1 MVVTANASGTAGT
14 PHQFMC
20 SIYVPTAVDTS
31 VSANV
36 TWFGP
41 RIGSSRDNATTVM
54 AVDGSNMFTSTL
66 QLSPLSNS
74 DAGQYTCSVVLTS
87 VGESTF
93 IAPSA
98 ASNDSKS
105 LNVSG
110 KHYCSYIPSA
120 CSPHSLIVT
129 GYGLQYS
136 YNYAYNF
143 GGGCIITIF
152 LHSALIDY
160 LSHNQ

>member
-1 MVVTANASGTAGT
+1 MVVTADASGTAGT
-14 PHQFMC
+14 SHQFMC
-20 SIYVPTAVDTS
+20 SITVSTTVETS

-41 RIGSSRDNATTVM
+41 RIGSGRDNATTVM
-54 AVDGSNMFTSTL
+54 AVDDSNKFTSTL
-66 QLSPLSNS
+66 QLSPLSTS
-74 DAGQYTCSVVLTS
+74 DAGRYTCSVVLTS
-87 VGESTF
+87 VGESIF
-93 IAPSA
+93 ISPSA
-98 ASNDSKS
+98 ASNDSQS
-105 LNVSG
+105 LNVTG
-110 KHYCSYIPSA
+110 KYYCSYIPST
-120 CSPHSLIVT
+120 CSLHALIVT
-129 GYGLQYS
+129 GYGLQYI

>member
-1 MVVTANASGTAGT
+1 MVITVDVSGTAGT
-14 PHQFMC
+14 PHEFTC
-20 SIYVPTAVDTS
+20 NITTAAAVDTS
-31 VSANV
+31 VTPEVIWS
-36 TWFGP
+36 GP
-41 RIGSSRDNATTVM
+41 GVGSGRDNITPVI
-54 AVDGSNMFTSTL
+54 AVDDSNMFTSTL

-105 LNVSG
+105 LNVTG

-120 CSPHSLIVT
+120 CSPHALIVT
-129 GYGLQYS
+129 GYGLQYI